1 VLVDR
6 MVGIAQ
12 RLGREV
18 ANADEARKI
27 LGLQRSQ

>member
-1 VLVDR
+1 

-12 RLGREV
+12 RLNREV
-18 ANADEARKI
+18 ATPDEARKI